1 MGLAGEEEKLKR
13 VKAMAE
19 RVLGLPGE
27 AALEVLDYLL
37 FYLYLF
43 VLSSFF
49 LLFSSANFL
58 SACGGEN
65 GRVGWFCANYRGRPF
80 VIVFFE
86 TASFFHAPSWNTKI

>member
-27 AALEVLDYLL
+27 AALKVLDYLL

-49 LLFSSANFL
+49 CYFL
-58 SACGGEN
+58 QQISFLPVGVKTVGSGG
-65 GRVGWFCANYRGRPF
+65 F
-80 VIVFFE
+80 VQIIG
-86 TASFFHAPSWNTKI
+86 ADLS